1 MASAGKQ
8 VGQRLY
14 ISAAQLSA
22 LEPSARELVDRARAL
37 IEPQANEPFN
47 VFRVDATT
55 DEVAFLHY
63 PDLGLTPFP
72 ALKSSC
78 RINVRARLVSRR
90 RYDSSLNPPILHRTE
105 LLLASDHP
113 AHAQCAALTRT
124 CESLGLFDHAAS
136 IGFKQ
141 QWESLVAERGF
152 VLAGFE
158 LVPLANAA
166 APGAP
171 GTSDN
176 NGSGSVERYLTAL
189 ARTTLSAPVQSLI
202 RDGLL
207 TPASTFFDYGC
218 GRGDD
223 LATLGAAGYAA
234 VGWDPHYLPA
244 AERLACDVVNIGF
257 VINVIEDKAER
268 IEALTSAYALASRVL
283 AVSAMLGSNEPSKGR
298 PFGDGVLTGRHTF
311 QKYYSQ
317 GELRAF
323 IESALD
329 EEAYPAAPGVFYVF
343 RDRDLEQ
350 RYLVAKSSNSYR
362 VQRLLATTPSHVRSS
377 LHREEKRRAAVP
389 SDRPRRSTAEAS
401 LAASPEAERELS
413 RLWELILDFGRV
425 PDAEEIPFAAE
436 LKRFFGSLKRA
447 VERCL
452 ESHDSEALRRA
463 ERARKEDMLVMFAL
477 RAFDRRRKFGKL
489 EPRLAE
495 DVRALF
501 GSVARAEGEALRL
514 LFSIQDTALIQAACE
529 HAAIEGLG
537 WLEPGESLQ
546 LHASLVPR
554 LPASLRIYIGCASIM
569 AGDISAFDLVKAH
582 INSGKVTL
590 LAYDDFEGKPLP
602 LLQRRVKVRLRD
614 QDVDIFEYDEQHP
627 PSVLF
632 RKSRY
637 INEEFPKYAE
647 QVAFEEQQDALR
659 AFDLDSYGPAEGA
672 FNAQLAARRYA
683 VVGFNLVRSSDVPG
697 LDAPCGRHYRF
708 RDLVEC
714 GRTWI
719 THKPSNVPARAE
731 SYNALCDLATE
742 ILDPVIEYFG
752 GIELTYGFS
761 SPNLARRIRGGI
773 APELDQHAACEVA
786 QSGRPVCSRRGAA
799 VDFLVRDEDMSEV
812 ATWIAEHCRFDR
824 MYLYGGD
831 RPLHVSI
838 GPENSRA
845 IYRMVKS
852 GSRTIPRRVYVTSGN
867 APSDRR

>member
-22 LEPSARELVDRARAL
+22 LELSARELVDRARAL

-55 DEVAFLHY
+55 DEVAFLYY

-113 AHAQCAALTRT
+113 AHAQCVALTRT

-166 APGAP
+166 EPGDP
-171 GTSDN
+171 GTSYN
-176 NGSGSVERYLTAL
+176 NGSGSVERHLTAL

-207 TPASTFFDYGC
+207 TTASTFFDYGC

-223 LATLGAAGYAA
+223 LATLAAAGYAA
-234 VGWDPHYLPA
+234 VGWDPHYRPA

-268 IEALTSAYALASRVL
+268 IEALTGAYALARRVL
-283 AVSAMLGSNEPSKGR
+283 TVSAMLGSNEPSKGR
-298 PFGDGVLTGRHTF
+298 PFGDGVLTGRNTF

-317 GELRAF
+317 GELRGF
-323 IESALD
+323 IESVLD

-343 RDRDLEQ
+343 RDRNLEQ
-350 RYLVAKSSNSYR
+350 RYLVAKSSNTYR
-362 VQRLLATTPSHVRSS
+362 VKRLLAATPAHVRNYV
-377 LHREEKRRAAVP
+377 HRKPEAPSAARVRRARASP
-389 SDRPRRSTAEAS
+389 AASALAE
-401 LAASPEAERELS
+401 SPEAQQELS
-413 RLWELILDFGRV
+413 KLWELMLDFGRV
-425 PDAEEIPFAAE
+425 PDADEIPFAPSV
-436 LKRFFGSLKRA
+436 KRLFGSVKRA
-447 VERCL
+447 IERCL
-452 ESHDSEALRRA
+452 ERHDLEALRRA
-463 ERARKEDMLVMFAL
+463 EHARKEDILVMFAL
-477 RAFDRRRKFGKL
+477 RAFDRRRKFGRL
-489 EPRLAE
+489 ESRLAK
-495 DVRALF
+495 DVRTLF
-501 GSVARAEGEALRL
+501 ASVATAEGEATKL
-514 LFSIQDTALIQAACE
+514 LFSLQDSAAIQSACE
-529 HAAIEGLG
+529 CAAIEGLG

-546 LHASLVPR
+546 LHTSLVPR
-554 LPASLRIYIGCASIM
+554 LPASLRIYVGCASIM
-569 AGDISAFDLVKAH
+569 AGDISTFDLVKAH

-590 LAYDDFEGKPLP
+590 LAYDDFQGRPLP
-602 LLQRRVKVRLRD
+602 LLRRRVKVRLRD
-614 QDVDIFEYDEQHP
+614 QDLDVFDYDERHP

-647 QVAFEEQQDALR
+647 QLAFEEQQEALGE
-659 AFDLDSYGPAEGA
+659 FDLDSYGPAESVL
-672 FNAQLAARRYA
+672 NARLAARRYA
-683 VVGFNLVRSSDVPG
+683 VSGFDLVRSADVPD
-697 LDAPCGRHYRF
+697 LDSACGRHYRF
-708 RDLVEC
+708 RDLIEC
-714 GRTWI
+714 GETW
-719 THKPSNVPARAE
+719 TSQRPLNVPARPE

-742 ILDPVIEYFG
+742 VLDPVIEYFG
-752 GIELTYGFS
+752 AIELTYGFS
-761 SPNLARRIRGGI
+761 SPNLAARIRGRI
-773 APELDQHAACEVA
+773 APELDQHAACEVSR
-786 QSGRPVCSRRGAA
+786 SGRTICSRHGAA
-799 VDFLVRDEDMSEV
+799 VDFLVKDENMSEV
-812 ATWIAEHCRFDR
+812 ARWISEHCRFDR
-824 MYLYGGD
+824 MYFYGAD
-831 RPLHVSI
+831 RPMHVSI
-838 GPENSRA
+838 GPENARA

-852 GSRTIPRRVYVTSGN
+852 GARTIPRRMEF
-867 APSDRR
+867 PSVDA